1 MTVFRFRVSLMGFN
15 GVYRILEAGEDCTLE
30 DFHDAIYRAF
40 DRDDP
45 HLYSF
50 YITGEDTRN
59 LRKIRNAPEITHP
72 DYCDD
77 GFGLGTSRASAAQVT
92 FRDLDLEKGDVFHYL
107 FDFGDEWWHRI
118 RVDAIAADKQGKSR
132 TKTVKSIGE
141 SPPQYETFEE

>member
-1 MTVFRFRVSLMGFN
+1 MTVLRLRVSIMGIKK
-15 GVYRILEAGEDCTLE
+15 VHRIIEAREDCTLN
-30 DFHDAIYRAF
+30 DLHDAIYRAF

-50 YITGEDTRN
+50 YMTGVDTQS
-59 LRKIRNAPEITHP
+59 LRRIRYAPEFSHP
-72 DYCDD
+72 ECCDS
-77 GFGLGTSRASAAQVT
+77 GFGLLERRKSAAQVT
-92 FRDLDLEKGDVFHYL
+92 LGDLDLEKGDVFHYL

-118 RVDAIAADKQGKSR
+118 RVDAIVEDKRGKSR